1 MTDQQPDL
9 HITERLAFSGID
21 DRVLAVIKGFRAEID
36 GALPDAVAGFY
47 RHLGNWPNLTK
58 MFSAPGRLE
67 HAKAAQIAHWKRL
80 FSGTLDD
87 AYFQSALKIG
97 HIHAKIG
104 LEPRWYIAAYHRT
117 LSHLIRHA
125 VSRSYSRLHAHR
137 ATVELGDL
145 ISALTQLAML
155 DMDIAVSAYFEEL
168 QHQHTLEIERIG
180 RDFRGKV
187 GGVIGALKQVTE
199 HLKSGSTE
207 LLSSAHSAAADAEA
221 VSEASRVTAQNVES
235 VAAAAEELT
244 AAISE
249 IQRQTTSASAIA
261 LQAVG
266 EANSS
271 NESVSSL
278 EQAADHIGSV
288 VKLIDDIAGHT
299 NLLALNATIEAARA
313 GDAGRGFQIVAAEVK
328 GLSRQTAD
336 ATSQIS
342 GEVKAMQSATGRS
355 AQNMH
360 TIASTVGR
368 ISDTATAIA
377 AAVEQQGAATTEIA
391 RSVEN
396 VSQSTSAV
404 TTRIA
409 AVANSIN
416 VANRIADS
424 VSHEIADLMAQTNAL
439 EQEVEDF
446 LASLG
451 QQTQDK
457 VA

>member
-1 MTDQQPDL
+1 MTQKKPDL
-9 HITERLAFSGID
+9 HVAERLAFSGID
-21 DRVLAVIKGFRAEID
+21 DRVLGIIRSFRAEIEA
-36 GALPDAVAGFY
+36 ALPDAVAAFY
-47 RHLGNWPNLTK
+47 KHLGNWPNLTS
-58 MFSAPGRLE
+58 MFSAPGRVE

-80 FSGTLDD
+80 FSGTLDE

-97 HIHAKIG
+97 LIHAKIG

-117 LSHLIRHA
+117 LSHLLRLA
-125 VSRSYSRLHAHR
+125 VARSYSRLHAQR
-137 ATVELGDL
+137 ATIDAGELV
-145 ISALTQLAML
+145 SALTQLAML

-168 QHQHTLEIERIG
+168 QHQHNLEIERIG
-180 RDFRGKV
+180 QEFRAKV
-187 GGVIGALKQVTE
+187 GGVIVALKGVSE
-199 HLKSGSTE
+199 HLQSGSTE
-207 LLSSAHSAAADAEA
+207 LLNSAQSAAADAEA
-221 VSEASRVTAQNVES
+221 VSEASRITAQNVES

-244 AAISE
+244 VSISE
-249 IQRQTTSASAIA
+249 IQRQTTTASTIA
-261 LQAVG
+261 SQAVE

-271 NESVSSL
+271 NQSVGTL
-278 EQAADHIGSV
+278 EQAAEHIGSV
-288 VKLIDDIAGHT
+288 VKIIQDIAGHT

-342 GEVKAMQSATGRS
+342 GEIKAMQSATGQS
-355 AQNMH
+355 AQSIH
-360 TIASTVGR
+360 TVASTIGR

-404 TTRIA
+404 TSRIH
-409 AVANSIN
+409 AVADSIA

-424 VSHEIADLMAQTNAL
+424 VSHEIAALMEQTGAL
-439 EQEVEDF
+439 EREIEAF
-446 LASLG
+446 LASLSH
-451 QQTQDK
+451 DK
-457 VA
+457 SAHAA